1 MDAVLEREEQ
11 QIDENDDDKVAHY
24 AESAA
29 VTEAYVT
36 GKPIIALCG
45 AIFVPSRDP
54 EKLPVCSICKEIM
67 DALFLVDN

>member
-1 MDAVLEREEQ
+1 METVLDRKEQ
-11 QIDENDDDKVAHY
+11 QLEDEDNDKVAHY
-24 AESAA
+24 AEAAA

-67 DALFLVDN
+67 DALFLGDN